1 MNVLNRNSSLTNA
14 VKFFSSFLN
23 IQGNI
28 EPSSFSIPLDVVGNL
43 VHFLVECLSIILVV
57 SDESGKAL
65 VSLEVSY
72 FIIEVLYLM
81 GDEILDILALLPIVY
96 PVLSVLIPDI
106 LHQFGLVLLEP
117 LLNKQKQLLLALP
130 QLFPDVFRQPVDI
143 VVQFHLCHSNG
154 TFLRS
159 NYYNLTIEL

>member
-72 FIIEVLYLM
+72 FIIEVFYLM

>member
-1 MNVLNRNSSLTNA
+1 MNVLNRNSSVADAFKL
-14 VKFFSSFLN
+14 FRSLLN

-72 FIIEVLYLM
+72 FIIEVFYLM